1 MIQFQ
6 DWTIQAEGRVLAR
19 QYDNLTRELR
29 VEGVIPEGW
38 EWDLLVQAGEQMDII
53 RLTPGENSLS
63 VILTA
68 EMLAL
73 SGFYMLQLR
82 GTQGEKVR
90 HTNIIRV
97 FVPESLSGDAQWP
110 TLPSEFSQAEA
121 VIRELNAHPPIPG
134 SEGFWMVW
142 NTETDQYE
150 KSDLPLPDAGGGGGN
165 VSSQELN
172 TIRVLSREEY
182 DALPDKS
189 SKTLYLIMG

>member
-1 MIQFQ
+1 MIKFSAWNI
-6 DWTIQAEGRVLAR
+6 DAIGSPLGR
-19 QYDNLTRELR
+19 QYDNLTRSLDI
-29 VEGVIPEGW
+29 VGNIPDGW
-38 EWDLLVQAGEQMDII
+38 TWDLLVQAGKNLDII
-53 RLTPGENSLS
+53 RLNQGENSLS

-73 SGFYMLQLR
+73 SGYYVLQLR

-97 FVPESLSGDAQWP
+97 FVPESLSGNAKWP
-110 TLPSEFSQAEA
+110 ELPTEFAQAEA
-121 VIRELNAHPPIPG
+121 NIRELNAHPPVPG
-134 SEGFWMVW
+134 GDGFWQLW
-142 NTETDQYE
+142 DLETDQYVPSE
-150 KSDLPLPDAGGGGGN
+150 LPLPSGGAGN
-165 VSSQELN
+165 VSSQEID

>member
-1 MIQFQ
+1 MILFQ
-6 DWTIQAEGRVLAR
+6 DWTIQAEGQVLAR

-29 VEGVIPEGW
+29 VEGLIPEGW
-38 EWDLLVQAGEQMDII
+38 IWDLLVQAGEQLDVI
-53 RLTPGENSLS
+53 RLTPGNRGLS
-63 VILTA
+63 VTLTA

-97 FVPESLSGDAQWP
+97 FVPESLSGNAKWP
-110 TLPSEFSQAEA
+110 ELPTEFAQAEA
-121 VIRELNAHPPIPG
+121 NIRELNAHPPVPG
-134 SEGFWMVW
+134 GDGFWQLW
-142 NTETDQYE
+142 DLETDQYLPSE
-150 KSDLPLPDAGGGGGN
+150 LPLPSGGAGN
-165 VSSQELN
+165 VSSQEIN